1 MNENLVKEKV
11 NYVGSDIILLRI
23 IEVNWLYRK

>member
-1 MNENLVKEKV
+1 MNKKLVKKKV